1 MPVLYELLNY
11 KPNNIKVLKNGSIN
25 WRYNEQKFNQKQ
37 YNKPPK
43 FTDLQY
49 IFIYKMPS
57 NVFPYFPSDYIVSGV
72 YYPKLQLYIID
83 DVDIPNTLFEERQKF
98 ILSFNQYNNI
108 TLFLEKY
115 NNIVKWLPNL

>member
-1 MPVLYELLNY
+1 
-11 KPNNIKVLKNGSIN
+11 
-25 WRYNEQKFNQKQ
+25 
-37 YNKPPK
+37 
-43 FTDLQY
+43 
-49 IFIYKMPS
+49 MPS